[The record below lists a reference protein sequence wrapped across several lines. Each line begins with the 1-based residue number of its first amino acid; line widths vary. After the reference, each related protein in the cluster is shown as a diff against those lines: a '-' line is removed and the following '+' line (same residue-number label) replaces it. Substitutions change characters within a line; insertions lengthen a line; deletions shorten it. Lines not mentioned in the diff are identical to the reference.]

1 MPWTKPNRP
10 PRNQRLDAVLYTYAD
25 HVYFMTIRAYQ
36 KQSPFVRDD
45 LNRVVLDIL
54 REEQERQN
62 CTVYTYCLMPD
73 HLHFLLSPR
82 EDGISVLTFTNRYK
96 GKATNRSWT
105 VGWQGKL
112 WQPRYYDHIVRHE
125 ESLRTI
131 AEYILDNP
139 VRQGLV
145 ECAEDWPWS
154 GHMNPLPA
162 TPGSWPED
170 G

>member
-1 MPWTKPNRP
+1 MFSTFCDDYQETNI
-10 PRNQRLDAVLYTYAD
+10 D
-25 HVYFMTIRAYQ
+25 TIRAYQ

-45 LNRVVLDIL
+45 LNTLALDIL

-62 CTVYTYCLMPD
+62 CSVYTYCLMPD

-82 EDGISVLTFTNRYK
+82 EDGISVLTFTNQHK

-112 WQPRYYDHIVRHE
+112 WQPRSYDHIVRHE
-125 ESLRTI
+125 ESLRMI

-139 VRQGLV
+139 ARRGLV
-145 ECAEDWPWS
+145 ESAEDWPWS
-154 GHMNPLPA
+154 GHMNPLPI
-162 TPGSWPED
+162 
-170 G
+170 

>member
-1 MPWTKPNRP
+1 MPWTKPYRP
-10 PRNQRLDAVLYTYAD
+10 LRNQRLDATHYTYAD

-36 KQSPFVRDD
+36 HQSPFVRDG
-45 LNRVVLDIL
+45 LNKVVLDTL

-62 CTVYTYCLMPD
+62 CAVYTYCLMPD

-82 EDGISVLTFTNRYK
+82 EDGISVLTFANRYK
-96 GKATNRSWT
+96 GKATNRSWK

-125 ESLRTI
+125 ESLRMI

-139 VRQGLV
+139 VRQDL
-145 ECAEDWPWS
+145 AERAEEWPWS
-154 GHMNPLPA
+154 GHMNPLPI
-162 TPGSWPED
+162 
-170 G
+170 